1 MNLVVGSTGRMGGE
15 ICHLLTA
22 KGQPVRGMVRATSDP
37 ARVESLKAMG
47 VQIVTGNL
55 RDRASLD
62 AACRG
67 ATKLITMVTCVSSY
81 QPGENDIQHCDLEG
95 ATNLIEAARTAGVK
109 HFVYVSFSGNID
121 LDSPL
126 RNAKRTVEQHLKDS
140 GLSYTILRPSYYME
154 SWLTAPLGFDPANAK
169 AEIYGSGEKPISWIS
184 LKDVAKFAVES
195 LDHPAARNATLELG
209 GPEALTP
216 HQVVKIFEEVGGRPF
231 EVTHVPEAV
240 LEAQQQAAPGEMK
253 TRPVLMRCYAQ
264 GDSIDMREMLKK
276 FPMQLTT
283 VQEYARQ
290 VLVPAQEVTMS

>member
-1 MNLVVGSTGRMGGE
+1 MNLVVGSTGRIGGE
-15 ICHLLTA
+15 ICHLLTG

-37 ARVESLKAMG
+37 AKIDRLKAMG

-55 RDRASLD
+55 CDRASLD
-62 AACRG
+62 KACQG
-67 ATKLITMVTCVSSY
+67 ATTVITMVTCVFSY
-81 QPGENDIQHCDLEG
+81 RPGENDIQHCDLEG
-95 ATNLIEAARTAGVK
+95 TINLIEAARTAGAK
-109 HFVYVSFSGNID
+109 YFVYVSFSGNID

-216 HQVVKIFEEVGGRPF
+216 HQVVKIFEEAGGRPF
-231 EVTHVPEAV
+231 EVTHVPEAA
-240 LEAQQQAAPGEMK
+240 LEAQQQAATDGLMQTFPA
-253 TRPVLMRCYAQ
+253 LMRGYAQ
-264 GDSIDMREMLKK
+264 GDLIDMREMLKK

-290 VLVPAQEVTMS
+290 VLGQAQAVI

>member
-1 MNLVVGSTGRMGGE
+1 MNLVVGSTGRIGGE
-15 ICHLLTA
+15 ICHLLTG

-37 ARVESLKAMG
+37 AKIDHLKAMG

-62 AACRG
+62 KACQG
-67 ATKLITMVTCVSSY
+67 VTAVITMVTAVSSY
-81 QPGENDIQHCDLEG
+81 QPGENDLQRCDLEG
-95 ATNLIEAARTAGVK
+95 ATNLIEAARAAGVK

-126 RNAKRTVEQHLKDS
+126 RNIKRTVEQRLKDS
-140 GLSYTILRPSYYME
+140 GLSYTILRPSYFME

-195 LDHPAARNATLELG
+195 LDHPAARNVTLELG

-216 HQVVKIFEEVGGRPF
+216 HQVVKIFEEAGGRPF
-231 EVTHVPEAV
+231 EVTHVPEAA
-240 LEAQQQAAPGEMK
+240 LEAQQQAATGEMK
-253 TRPVLMRCYAQ
+253 SRPVLKRCYAQ

-290 VLVPAQEVTMS
+290 VLGQSQAVT